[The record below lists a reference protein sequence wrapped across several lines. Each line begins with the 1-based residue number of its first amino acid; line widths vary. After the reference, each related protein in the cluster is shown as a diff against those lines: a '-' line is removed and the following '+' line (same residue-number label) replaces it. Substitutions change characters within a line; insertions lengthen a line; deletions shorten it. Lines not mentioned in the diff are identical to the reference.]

1 MFEAR
6 RATASRTFSRPASV
20 SVAACA
26 AVALLATACD
36 VAQPRIDP
44 FAETAI
50 VDLMWEN
57 RSDRRYFITVGDP
70 RENTLSHWFVVE
82 PCQKAGV
89 WGIVVI
95 MPDDIGVGEAG
106 AAAAP
111 SGPIAG
117 GVDSQTLQDYPQWVF
132 SIAQDDPPDD
142 MVGNLVTY
150 GPPDEHI
157 GPFEVEALC

>member
-1 MFEAR
+1 MISR
-6 RATASRTFSRPASV
+6 RVPAMV
-20 SVAACA
+20 VAGT
-26 AVALLATACD
+26 VLALLATACD
-36 VAQPRIDP
+36 VARPRIDP
-44 FAETAI
+44 FADTAI

-57 RSDRRYFITVGDP
+57 RSDRRYFITVGDQ

-117 GVDSQTLQDYPQWVF
+117 GVDSASLHDYPQWVF

-142 MVGNLVTY
+142 MIGNLVTY
-150 GPPDEHI
+150 GPPDEPI
-157 GPFEVEALC
+157 GPFEVERLC